1 MLATNLGVSRNTK
14 PKLPPMCVCVAV
26 MVDYTTLECPV
37 KVLGADPTMPFA
49 YLPATHVS
57 DFVTVDYD
65 FLETTHFLQLEQP
78 DACRDVVLEFLR
90 ERNLV

>member
-1 MLATNLGVSRNTK
+1 
-14 PKLPPMCVCVAV
+14 
-26 MVDYTTLECPV
+26 
-37 KVLGADPTMPFA
+37 MPFA

-65 FLETTHFLQLEQP
+65 FLPETTHFLQLEQP
-78 DACRDVVLEFLR
+78 DACRDVVMEFLR